1 MRVSCGAKILTII
14 TALGWSFSGAAAQT
28 TATTTPP
35 TKTTATIEEKSAG
48 WERHDGFVPYYWDAG
63 AGKVWIEISRWNEDF
78 LYIASLATGLG
89 SNPVG
94 LDRSQIGGGR
104 VVRFQRV
111 GPKALLIQRNLRYRA
126 VTENT
131 DEKRAVA
138 ESFAESVLWGAEV
151 AAETNGTVLV
161 DATEF
166 LLRDAV
172 DVVGRLQRANQG
184 GYSLDRSR
192 SAIYLERTKAFP
204 DNTEFEATLTFSTAR
219 GGRLVSEVTPAP
231 EAVTLREHQSFVK
244 LPDLDYQ
251 TRVFDPR
258 SSSYGITFADYATP
272 LDQPLEKR
280 FIARHRLRKK
290 DPNAAFSDPVEPI
303 VYYLDR
309 GAPEPVRSALLEGA
323 RWWNQ
328 AFEAAGYRNAF
339 QVELLPEGA
348 DPMDV
353 RYNVIQ
359 WVHRSTRGWSYGS
372 SVLDPRT
379 GEILKGH
386 VLLGSLRV
394 RQDRLI
400 LEGLQPVFNASS
412 AGCGMGGGL
421 EASYLAQFDPNRS
434 PIDVSLARIRQL
446 AAHEVGHTLGFAH
459 NFAASAND
467 RASVMDYPA
476 PLVKVASDGSL
487 DLSDA
492 YAVGIGA
499 WDKIAVR
506 FAYSDFAPG
515 TDERAALQG
524 IISEAASK
532 GLLFLTDEDARPLG
546 SAQPLAS
553 LWDNGA
559 DPIQALRDVMNVR
572 RSALARFGEANIPV
586 GAPMSD
592 LENTLVPLYL
602 YHRYQTEATVKML
615 GGVFYQY
622 KLRGDSLPNQS
633 LAPPQKQREALA
645 AVLETLSPSELALS
659 ESILGLVHPLAFG
672 YDDSRER
679 FPSHTGQVFDP
690 LAAADTAADI
700 TLSALLDPERAAR
713 LEVFHAR
720 NPENPGLGEVID
732 AIVAATWRAP
742 HPGSEWVTA
751 VGRVIQDVTVARLME
766 LAGNEK
772 ADGGVRTT
780 TLAKLRSLAQFL
792 GTRENR
798 GGLDGSHAAETRRH
812 IESFLNRPYPPY
824 KGTDQLEAPPGSPIG

>member
-1 MRVSCGAKILTII
+1 MRVSRSATLLT
-14 TALGWSFSGAAAQT
+14 TVFLTGWTISSVVAQ
-28 TATTTPP
+28 TPP
-35 TKTTATIEEKSAG
+35 TPKTPPTIEEKSAG
-48 WERHDGFVPYYWDAG
+48 WERHEGFFPYYWDAG
-63 AGKVWIEISRWNEDF
+63 SGKVWIEISRWDADF
-78 LYIASLATGLG
+78 LYVSSLATGLG

-94 LDRSQIGGGR
+94 LDRSQIGGGK

-111 GPKALLIQRNLRYRA
+111 GPKVLLVQRNLRYRA
-126 VTENT
+126 VTDNA
-131 DEKRAVA
+131 DERRAVA
-138 ESFAESVLWGAEV
+138 ESFAESVLWGTEV
-151 AAETNGTVLV
+151 AAETNGVALV

-166 LLRDAV
+166 LVRDAV
-172 DVVGRLQRANQG
+172 DVAGRLQRANQG
-184 GYSLDRSR
+184 SYSLDRGR
-192 SAIYLERTKAFP
+192 SAIYLDRTRAFP
-204 DNTEFEATLTFSTAR
+204 DNTEFEATLTFSASR
-219 GGRLVSEVTPAP
+219 GGRLVSEVTPTA
-231 EAVTLREHQSFVK
+231 EAVTLREHQSFVR

-251 TRVFDPR
+251 PRLFDPR
-258 SSSYGITFADYATP
+258 SSSYGITYADYATA

-280 FIARHRLRKK
+280 FVARHRLRKK
-290 DPNAAFSDPVEPI
+290 DPGAALSDPVKPI

-348 DPMDV
+348 DPMDL

-400 LEGLQPVFNASS
+400 QESLRPVFNASLGS
-412 AGCGMGGGL
+412 CGMGGGL

-434 PIDVSLARIRQL
+434 PVEVSLARIRQL

-459 NFAASAND
+459 NFAASVND

-476 PLVKVASDGSL
+476 PLVKLGSDGSL
-487 DLSDA
+487 DLSEA
-492 YAVGIGA
+492 YAVGIGE

-506 FAYSDFAPG
+506 YAYSDFAPG
-515 TDERAALQG
+515 TDEKPALEA
-524 IISEAASK
+524 ILSEAASK

-546 SAQPLAS
+546 AAQPLAS

-559 DPIQALRDVMNVR
+559 DPIQALRDLMRVR
-572 RSALARFGEANIPV
+572 RAALARFSEANIPV
-586 GAPMSD
+586 GAPMSE

-602 YHRYQTEATVKML
+602 YHRHQTEATVKML

-633 LAPPQKQREALA
+633 VAPPERQREALK
-645 AVLETLSPSELALS
+645 AVLETLAPSELALS
-659 ESILGLVHPLAFG
+659 ESTIALLHPLAFG
-672 YDDSRER
+672 YDDTRER

-690 LAAADTAADI
+690 LAAANTAADI
-700 TLSALLDPERAAR
+700 TLAALLDPERAAR

-732 AIVAATWRAP
+732 ALIAATWRAP
-742 HPGSEWVTA
+742 RPGSEWEAT
-751 VGRVIQDVTVARLME
+751 VGRVIQDVTVARLMG
-766 LAGNEK
+766 LAGNER
-772 ADGGVRTT
+772 AASGVRSTVS
-780 TLAKLRSLAQFL
+780 AKLGELARFL
-792 GTRENR
+792 EGRENR
-798 GGLDGSHAAETRRH
+798 GAPDGPHAAETRRRV
-812 IESFLNRPYPPY
+812 ESFLNRPYPPD
-824 KGTDQLEAPPGSPIG
+824 KSTDQLEPPPGSPIG

>member
-1 MRVSCGAKILTII
+1 MRVSCGAKILTIVI
-14 TALGWSFSGAAAQT
+14 ALGWSFPGVAAQ
-28 TATTTPP
+28 TTPP
-35 TKTTATIEEKSAG
+35 TKTLGTIEEKSAG
-48 WERHDGFVPYYWDAG
+48 WEKHDGFIPYYWDAG
-63 AGKVWIEISRWNEDF
+63 AGKVWIEISRWDEDF

-111 GPKALLIQRNLRYRA
+111 GPKVLLVQRNLRYRA
-126 VTENT
+126 VTDDA

-172 DVVGRLQRANQG
+172 DVIGRLQRANQG
-184 GYSLDRSR
+184 SYSLDRGR
-192 SAIYLERTKAFP
+192 SAIYLDRTKAFP

-219 GGRLVSEVTPAP
+219 GGRLVSEVTPSA
-231 EAVTLREHQSFVK
+231 EAVSLREHQSFVK

-272 LDQPLEKR
+272 LSEPLDKR
-280 FIARHRLRKK
+280 WIARHRLRKK
-290 DPNAAFSDPVEPI
+290 DPGAAISDPVEPI

-328 AFEAAGYRNAF
+328 AFEAAGYRDAF

-348 DPMDV
+348 DPMDI

-400 LEGLQPVFNASS
+400 LESLQPVFNASI
-412 AGCGMGGGL
+412 GNCGMGGGL
-421 EASYLAQFDPNRS
+421 EASYLAQFDPNLS
-434 PIDVSLARIRQL
+434 PVDVALARIRQL

-476 PLVKVASDGSL
+476 PLVQIAPDGSL
-487 DLSDA
+487 DLGDA

-506 FAYSDFAPG
+506 YAYSDFPAG
-515 TDERAALQG
+515 TDEKAALEG
-524 IISEAASK
+524 ILAEAAAN
-532 GLLFLTDEDARPLG
+532 GLLFLTDEDARPPG
-546 SAQPLAS
+546 AAQPLAS

-559 DPIQALRDVMNVR
+559 DPIQALRDVMKVR
-572 RSALARFGEANIPV
+572 RTALAQFGLSNIPV

-592 LENTLVPLYL
+592 LENPLVPLYL

-622 KLRGDSLPNQS
+622 KVRGDSLPNQS
-633 LAPPQKQREALA
+633 VAPPQKQREALA
-645 AVLETLSPSELALS
+645 AVLETVSPSELALS
-659 ESILGLVHPLAFG
+659 ERTLELIHPLAFG
-672 YDDSRER
+672 YDDTRER
-679 FPSHTGQVFDP
+679 FPSHTGQIFDP
-690 LAAADTAADI
+690 LAAASTAANL

-713 LEVFHAR
+713 LEIFHAR
-720 NPENPGLGEVID
+720 NPENPGLGEVIE

-742 HPGSEWVTA
+742 RPSSEWVTT
-751 VGRVIQDVTVARLME
+751 VGRVIQDVTVARLIG
-766 LAGNEK
+766 LAGDER
-772 ADGGVRTT
+772 ASSAVRATT
-780 TLAKLRSLAQFL
+780 SNKLRNLAEFL
-792 GTRENR
+792 ATRENR
-798 GGLDGSHAAETRRH
+798 GGLDGSHAAETRRW
-812 IESFLNRPYPPY
+812 IESFLDRPYPPY
-824 KGTDQLEAPPGSPIG
+824 KPTDQLEPPPGSPIG